1 MSKFL
6 LTSILNRDNWLMV
19 EIILSHEKV
28 LNVVAKKDVFLGGE
42 AHSISGFL
50 LLLPVMHRDFTF
62 QKSWIC
68 VHFLN
73 H

>member
-1 MSKFL
+1 
-6 LTSILNRDNWLMV
+6 MV

-28 LNVVAKKDVFLGGE
+28 LKVAAKKGVFLGGE

-50 LLLPVMHRDFTF
+50 LLLPVMCGDFTS

-73 H
+73 L

>member
-1 MSKFL
+1 
-6 LTSILNRDNWLMV
+6 MV

-28 LNVVAKKDVFLGGE
+28 LKVAAKKGVFLGGE

-50 LLLPVMHRDFTF
+50 LLLLVMCRDFTS

-68 VHFLN
+68 VHFHNL
-73 H
+73 

>member
-1 MSKFL
+1 
-6 LTSILNRDNWLMV
+6 MV

-28 LNVVAKKDVFLGGE
+28 LKVAAKKGVFLGE

-50 LLLPVMHRDFTF
+50 LLLPVMCRDFTS

-73 H
+73 L

>member
-1 MSKFL
+1 
-6 LTSILNRDNWLMV
+6 MV
-19 EIILSHEKV
+19 EIILRHEKV
-28 LNVVAKKDVFLGGE
+28 LKVAAKKGVFLGGE

-50 LLLPVMHRDFTF
+50 LLLPVMCRDFTS

-73 H
+73 L